1 MHRSWF
7 KLYHEN
13 NCIKKI
19 KTNPESFATKGDNG
33 SFLDIILI
41 ISTGFTVFKHTFD
54 IVSL

>member
-33 SFLDIILI
+33 SFHDNYPLRYNFNWILNTHLI
-41 ISTGFTVFKHTFD
+41 
-54 IVSL
+54 